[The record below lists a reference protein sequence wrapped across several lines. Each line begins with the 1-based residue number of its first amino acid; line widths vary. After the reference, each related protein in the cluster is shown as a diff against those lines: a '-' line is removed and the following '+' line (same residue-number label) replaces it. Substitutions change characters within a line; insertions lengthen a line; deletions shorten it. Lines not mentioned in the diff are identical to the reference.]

1 MTKTK
6 LKGVINIQPYL
17 SHTTSKM
24 PVPETEDH
32 PTLPPK
38 TTHLG
43 SALLTPRTS
52 EVDPLFKR
60 SDNGMFYIN
69 EIGLFLN

>member
-1 MTKTK
+1 
-6 LKGVINIQPYL
+6 
-17 SHTTSKM
+17 M